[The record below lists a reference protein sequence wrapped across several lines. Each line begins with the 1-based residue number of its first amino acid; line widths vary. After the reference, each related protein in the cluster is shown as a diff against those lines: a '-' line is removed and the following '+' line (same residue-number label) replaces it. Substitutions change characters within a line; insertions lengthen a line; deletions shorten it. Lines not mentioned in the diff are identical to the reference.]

1 MKIRAKMRVTEV
13 TKNEYQE
20 TAKLTAVCGGSPE
33 DNSFA
38 KATPC
43 ASLTISIDNP
53 AAQGILEPGKC
64 FYVDFTR
71 VKEPAP
77 TQPTA

>member
-1 MKIRAKMRVTEV
+1 MKIRAKMKVLEV
-13 TKNEYQE
+13 TKNEYSE
-20 TAKLTAVCGGSPE
+20 RAKLTAVCGGSPE

-38 KATPC
+38 QATPC
-43 ASLTISIDNP
+43 AELTITIDNP
-53 AAQGILEPGKC
+53 AAQGLLIPGKA

-77 TQPTA
+77 AQPAA